1 MNAKYILTGLCLTL
15 CFTACDVLDQT
26 PESSFTPENFYKNAD
41 DAKAAVSSV
50 YDLMN
55 TAEMYNQ
62 VMWILQDQ
70 ATDDSE
76 WGGGRSTANQA
87 KNDLDKYTLYAGY
100 QYFPVA
106 LDGYVPRHQSRQYRH
121 RPRA

>member
-15 CFTACDVLDQT
+15 CVASCNVLEQT
-26 PESSFTPENFYKNAD
+26 PESNFTPENFYRNAD

-62 VMWILQDQ
+62 IVWILQDQ

-76 WGGGRSTANQA
+76 WGGGC
-87 KNDLDKYTLYAGY
+87 LLYT
-100 QYFPVA
+100 
-106 LDGYVPRHQSRQYRH
+106 SRCV
-121 RPRA
+121 